1 MPNCRRH
8 TNEVNGAYV
17 STWLHLELINY
28 LDTLKKRAI
37 YCDADSGIHVQKCGQ
52 PPDKTCGDKVSD
64 MTNELGLDK
73 YIQEFMSGGPKNY
86 AYRTVNARSLKKK
99 TAKFE
104 ESR

>member
-1 MPNCRRH
+1 
-8 TNEVNGAYV
+8 
-17 STWLHLELINY
+17 
-28 LDTLKKRAI
+28 
-37 YCDADSGIHVQKCGQ
+37 
-52 PPDKTCGDKVSD
+52 